1 MRLTEIPR
9 VNYKERLR
17 SIVISSFVI
26 LTHAS
31 GSSCFWFWSLFI
43 GVGGARAFC
52 VMHEVVFLFLHLS
65 TFHCLSV

>member
-1 MRLTEIPR
+1 MRLTEIQR
-9 VNYKERLR
+9 VNYEERLR
-17 SIVISSFVI
+17 SIVISSLVI

-31 GSSCFWFWSLFI
+31 GSWCFGFWSF

-52 VMHEVVFLFLHLS
+52 AMREVVFLFLHPS